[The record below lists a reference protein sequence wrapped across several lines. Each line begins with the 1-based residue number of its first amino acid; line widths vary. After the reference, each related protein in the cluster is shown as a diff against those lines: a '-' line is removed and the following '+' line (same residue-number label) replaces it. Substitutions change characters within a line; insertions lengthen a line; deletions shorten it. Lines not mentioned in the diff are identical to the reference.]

1 MKISL
6 RNETK
11 RKEWNANN
19 EYILFDYWNLCELTS
34 KLGELFDYVNECW
47 WKSANTM
54 ENWCGIALTPL
65 SATPSQNH
73 SPVLTELS
81 HSFSDG
87 EFLLLK
93 QGN

>member
-1 MKISL
+1 
-6 RNETK
+6 
-11 RKEWNANN
+11 
-19 EYILFDYWNLCELTS
+19 
-34 KLGELFDYVNECW
+34 
-47 WKSANTM
+47 M

-93 QGN
+93 QGILTVYIILLLLLLLSRHDVSLGLLDAIVHS